1 MKDFNEFKQS
11 LTRETLNELS
21 NRAVDYTNDFIDK
34 NIAEDNVQA
43 RFVMAQRLYAES
55 LTIDLLELY
64 HIWVN
69 ESDNT

>member
-1 MKDFNEFKQS
+1 MKDFNEFKQT

-34 NIAEDNVQA
+34 NVAEDNAQA

-64 HIWVN
+64 HEWVN

>member
-55 LTIDLLELY
+55 LTIDLLEMY
-64 HIWVN
+64 HTCVS
-69 ESDNT
+69 E

>member
-43 RFVMAQRLYAES
+43 RFVMTQRLYAES

>member
-34 NIAEDNVQA
+34 NVAEDNV
-43 RFVMAQRLYAES
+43 
-55 LTIDLLELY
+55 
-64 HIWVN
+64 
-69 ESDNT
+69 

>member
-34 NIAEDNVQA
+34 NVAEDNAQA

-55 LTIDLLELY
+55 LTIDLLELC
-64 HIWVN
+64 HKWVN

>member
-1 MKDFNEFKQS
+1 MKDFNEFKQT

-34 NIAEDNVQA
+34 NVAEDNAQA

>member
-34 NIAEDNVQA
+34 NVAEDNVQA

-55 LTIDLLELY
+55 LTIDLLEMY
-64 HIWVN
+64 HKWVN

>member
-1 MKDFNEFKQS
+1 MKDFNEFKQT
-11 LTRETLNELS
+11 LTRKTLNELS

-34 NIAEDNVQA
+34 NVAEDNVQA
-43 RFVMAQRLYAES
+43 RFVMAQRLYTES

-64 HIWVN
+64 HKWVN

>member
-34 NIAEDNVQA
+34 NVAEDNAQA

-55 LTIDLLELY
+55 LMIDLLELY
-64 HIWVN
+64 HKWVN

>member
-34 NIAEDNVQA
+34 NVAEDNVQA

-55 LTIDLLELY
+55 LTIGLLELY
-64 HIWVN
+64 HKWVN